1 MHLLKNRH
9 YTIEQLKGIKLV
21 TKDIGKT
28 CWLVICK
35 DDNNNDEETILHK
48 YNANT
53 IKFIED
59 IYKLRGYTTNK
70 FYIEGL

>member
-1 MHLLKNRH
+1 MHLLKDRH

-35 DDNNNDEETILHK
+35 DDNNNNEETILHK

-53 IKFIED
+53 VKFIEG

-70 FYIEGL
+70 FYIEVL